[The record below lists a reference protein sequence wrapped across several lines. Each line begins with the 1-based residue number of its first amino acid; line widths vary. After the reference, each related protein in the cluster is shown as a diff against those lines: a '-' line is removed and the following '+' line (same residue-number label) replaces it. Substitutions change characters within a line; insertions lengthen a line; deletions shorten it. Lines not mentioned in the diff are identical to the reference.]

1 MEKVR
6 LTIQQCHVKKKKKK
20 KEKKKQ
26 TSWKLIEESTNVEGN
41 MRDIVSDKAEGPGGT
56 VNRMRDYA

>member
-1 MEKVR
+1 MS
-6 LTIQQCHVKKKKKK
+6 KKKKK
-20 KEKKKQ
+20 KKKQ